1 MTTINIVAWIVI
13 GLIVGVVFAWL
24 RRSENPGGLVIDL
37 IVGVVGGFI
46 GGVVLNAL
54 GGMVGAEIIGVN
66 LAGAVVAIVGAGV
79 LIAVWALLRGSS
91 ERQ

>member
-13 GLIVGVVFAWL
+13 GVIIGILFAWL
-24 RRSENPGGLVIDL
+24 RRSESPGGLVIDM

-54 GGMVGAEIIGVN
+54 GGLVGAEVIGVN
-66 LAGAVVAIVGAGV
+66 LGGAVVAIVGAVV
-79 LIAVWALLRGSS
+79 LIGLWALLRGSPD
-91 ERQ
+91 Q

>member
-1 MTTINIVAWIVI
+1 MTTVNIIAWIVI
-13 GLIVGVVFAWL
+13 GLIVGVLFAWL
-24 RRSENPGGLVIDL
+24 RRSESPGGLIIDL

-54 GGMVGAEIIGVN
+54 GGLVGAEVIGVN
-66 LAGAVVAIVGAGV
+66 LGGAVVAIVGAAV

-91 ERQ
+91 ARE